1 MRVRIACTVLVLL
14 LMPFAL
20 TGCLFGPEQKTSA
33 PIDPPPEGGWRRST
47 KSKGLRRR
55 LNRRRRPRRTKRAG
69 AGPALFLGEQRV
81 CGSLRRG
88 HAEGGGDR
96 QGSDEHAG
104 CGSEAESRLPEGFRG
119 VLPKGTKVKGLNIQ
133 DGTATVDFSKE
144 FLNHQTGMEKKIL
157 DAVTWTLTGFD
168 SVERVNIWVDGRPLA
183 KMPKGKTPAEGL
195 TRNRGINLELAEGV
209 NIGQSMPVTLYFL
222 GQASDNTVYYVPV
235 TRMINRSE
243 DVAHSVMQQLI
254 LGPKHGCRNER
265 ELWRRHMKVNKLEV
279 KDKTV
284 LADFG
289 GQLLQYGKGKSA
301 SKDAIQTIVLSLTE
315 NTGADKVKITVNGK
329 AEATV
334 EGKPLDKAAIRPEIV
349 NPASL

>member
-14 LMPFAL
+14 LMPLAL

-33 PIDPPPEGGWRRST
+33 PIDPPPEGVE
-47 KSKGLRRR
+47 KKYEQQAAQQADESKEEAKADKKNLARVQ
-55 LNRRRRPRRTKRAG
+55 LY
-69 AGPALFLGEQRV
+69 FLANNGYVVPYAVDMPKVEGIAKEAMKMLV
-81 CGSLRRG
+81 KGS
-88 HAEGGGDR
+88 
-96 QGSDEHAG
+96 Q
-104 CGSEAESRLPEGFRG
+104 AESKLPEGFSG
-119 VLPKGTKVKGLNIQ
+119 VLPEGTKVKGLNIQ
-133 DGTATVDFSKE
+133 DGTATIDFSKE
-144 FLNHQTGMEKKIL
+144 FLSYQPEMEKKIL

-183 KMPKGKTPAEGL
+183 KMPKGKASAQGL

-222 GQASDNTVYYVPV
+222 GQAPDNTVYYVPV
-235 TRMINRSE
+235 TRMINRTD
-243 DVAHSVMQQLI
+243 DVAGSVMRELI
-254 LGPKHGCRNER
+254 LGPRHGSGLSGALAET
-265 ELWRRHMKVNKLEV
+265 LKVNKLQV

-334 EGKPLDKAAIRPEIV
+334 EGKPLDQAVTRPAIV
-349 NPASL
+349 NPAGL